1 MSLSRAQPSLS
12 VLRWLTTKCNCTLCI
27 LLMMLS
33 VGNSWPL
40 PIVSRRNRKVELS
53 NLTKSLDGILKNE
66 ECSLWANNINMCLW
80 NNVSIT
86 LSAALVCRWQKT
98 ISAEDFVFW
107 AEIYYFTQYQHN
119 TNNTAAVQLCTGSFI
134 MMVWKFLLT
143 APKVWLQ
150 VTFWA
155 YWDLTRCG
163 PFDNFSSKCFMGL
176 ILLIYRHR
184 HYGAVAK

>member
-107 AEIYYFTQYQHN
+107 AEIYYFVCVMLRWVITHPLSHS
-119 TNNTAAVQLCTGSFI
+119 TWTRFLWIELLPADSGATRVSRGSF
-134 MMVWKFLLT
+134 
-143 APKVWLQ
+143 AS
-150 VTFWA
+150 A
-155 YWDLTRCG
+155 
-163 PFDNFSSKCFMGL
+163 N
-176 ILLIYRHR
+176 
-184 HYGAVAK
+184 